1 MGASMRLT
9 LVAAACAAA
18 LLAAPAMAAA
28 QTQTD
33 TTPTVAADG
42 IGTATLTPDIAD
54 FAVTVRE
61 RGSTSA
67 AARNA
72 ANKVTGAVLR
82 LATAA
87 GVAADDQRTI
97 GISISRERV
106 KRKHKPTITRY
117 NARQYLQIR
126 VRDIKKLGPLLDA
139 VADAGAD
146 QVEGPE
152 FGFADPSAGRL
163 LATRAALADAR
174 RRADDA
180 AATSGLRI
188 TGVRSVVL
196 APSNDENCCDD
207 SSKSSEQAASAPLS
221 GGGSTSVSPGSQQF
235 NEQVRVV
242 YTAAPL

>member
-1 MGASMRLT
+1 MRPI
-9 LVAAACAAA
+9 
-18 LLAAPAMAAA
+18 LLAAAVALAMLPATAVA
-28 QTQTD
+28 QTQPD

-42 IGTATLTPDIAD
+42 IGTATLTPDVAD
-54 FAVTVRE
+54 FAVTIRE
-61 RGSTSA
+61 TGKSSA
-67 AARNA
+67 AAR
-72 ANKVTGAVLR
+72 GATNRISAQIVQ
-82 LATAA
+82 LATGA
-87 GVAADDQRTI
+87 GVAADDLRTV

-106 KRKHKPTITRY
+106 KRKHHKAFTRY
-117 NARQYLQIR
+117 SAQQYLQIR

-139 VADAGAD
+139 TADAGAD

-188 TGVRSVVL
+188 TGVRSIVL
-196 APSNDENCCDD
+196 APDSDD
-207 SSKSSEQAASAPLS
+207 FEGGSS
-221 GGGSTSVSPGSQQF
+221 GGGSSDKAASQAAPAPTNVSPGSQEF
-235 NEQVRVV
+235 TEQVRVV

>member
-1 MGASMRLT
+1 MRLT

-18 LLAAPAMAAA
+18 LLAAPAVAAA

-61 RGSTSA
+61 RGTTSA

-72 ANKVTGAVLR
+72 ANKVTAAVLR

-97 GISISRERV
+97 GISISRERM
-106 KRKHKPTITRY
+106 KRKKKPTITRY
-117 NARQYLQIR
+117 SARQYLQFR
-126 VRDIKKLGPLLDA
+126 VRDIKQLGPLLDGT
-139 VADAGAD
+139 ADAGAD

-196 APSNDENCCDD
+196 APSDDENCCDD
-207 SSKSSEQAASAPLS
+207 SGGSQKAATPVS
-221 GGGSTSVSPGSQQF
+221 GGGATTVSPGSEEF
-235 NEQVRVV
+235 REQVRVI

>member
-1 MGASMRLT
+1 MRPT
-9 LVAAACAAA
+9 LVVAACAAV
-18 LLAAPAMAAA
+18 LLAAPAVAAA
-28 QTQTD
+28 QTPAD

-54 FAVTVRE
+54 FAVSIRE
-61 RGSTSA
+61 TGKTSA
-67 AARNA
+67 AARAA
-72 ANKVTGAVLR
+72 ANKVTAAVLR
-82 LATAA
+82 LAIAA

-97 GISISRERV
+97 GLSISRSRV
-106 KRKHKPTITRY
+106 KPKHKPAFYRY
-117 NARQYLQIR
+117 NARQYLQFR
-126 VRDIKKLGPLLDA
+126 VRDIKTLGPLLDGM
-139 VADAGAD
+139 ADAGAD

-196 APSNDENCCDD
+196 APDDDEDCCDD
-207 SSKSSEQAASAPLS
+207 SASGGSQKASAIA
-221 GGGSTSVSPGSQQF
+221 GAGTTVSPGSQQF
-235 NEQVRVV
+235 TERVRVV

>member
-1 MGASMRLT
+1 MRPL
-9 LVAAACAAA
+9 LAVIACAAA
-18 LLAAPAMAAA
+18 LLALPAVAAA

-54 FAVTVRE
+54 FAVLIRE

-72 ANKVTGAVLR
+72 ANKVTAAVLR
-82 LATAA
+82 LATGA

-106 KRKHKPTITRY
+106 KRQHKAAFSRY

-126 VRDIKKLGPLLDA
+126 VRDVKKLGPLLDG
-139 VADAGAD
+139 VADAGAEE
-146 QVEGPE
+146 VEGPE
-152 FGFADPSAGRL
+152 SGFADPSAGRL

-196 APSNDENCCDD
+196 APDDDEDCCND
-207 SSKSSEQAASAPLS
+207 SSKSGDQAASAPAGGG
-221 GGGSTSVSPGSQQF
+221 GGGSTSIAPGSQQF
-235 NEQVRVV
+235 NERVRVI

>member
-1 MGASMRLT
+1 MRHS

-18 LLAAPAMAAA
+18 LFAVPAVAGA

-54 FAVTVRE
+54 FAVLIRE

-67 AARNA
+67 AARSA
-72 ANKVTGAVLR
+72 ANKVAGAVLG

-97 GISISRERV
+97 GISINRERV
-106 KRKHKPTITRY
+106 RRKHKPTLTRY
-117 NARQYLQIR
+117 SARQYLQFR

-139 VADAGAD
+139 VADAGPEN
-146 QVEGPE
+146 VEGPE

-180 AATSGLRI
+180 AAATGLRI

-196 APSNDENCCDD
+196 APDSDEDNCCED
-207 SSKSSEQAASAPLS
+207 SSSGGSQKAAAPLS
-221 GGGSTSVSPGSQQF
+221 GGSTTISPGSQQF
-235 NEQVRVV
+235 SERVRVV
-242 YTAAPL
+242 YTAAAV